1 MPDKL
6 NFAPAIPCLSSSMK
20 TFETR
25 SYLMHVHDDLLIV
38 FTIKKN
44 RTLQATDV
52 WTSRDQ
58 SVDHIPGKKFLVLL
72 EGEENASISGDARR
86 AGASLEYAKH
96 VAALAIYSSR
106 GYEKVMGSLFLKIN
120 KPAVPMRFFDDRD
133 EAIAWLRTQ
142 AG

>member
-1 MPDKL
+1 
-6 NFAPAIPCLSSSMK
+6 MK

-25 SYLMHVHDDLLIV
+25 SYVMHIHDDLLIE
-38 FTIKKN
+38 FNIKKN
-44 RTLQATDV
+44 STLQATDV

-58 SVDHIPGKKFLVLL
+58 SVDHIPGKKFVVLL
-72 EGEENASISGDARR
+72 EGEEHANISGDARR
-86 AGASLEYAKH
+86 AGASAEYAKH
-96 VAALAIYSSR
+96 VAALAIYSKK

-120 KPAVPMRFFDDRD
+120 QPVVPMRFFDDRD